1 MVEIINNNNNTYLIQ
16 NEFQSQ
22 VDQQYKIALEDLDTY
37 APVQWIEVSLK
48 TNIQFLSKLLLSE
61 SEFYPPILNNFW

>member
-37 APVQWIEVSLK
+37 APVQ
-48 TNIQFLSKLLLSE
+48 
-61 SEFYPPILNNFW
+61 